1 MQMKLIVALLAT
13 ISGITIGCGTSGRD
27 LSDGQWLELQRKM
40 QLERAEVG
48 QQRDQLETD
57 RREWD
62 QRERHEPVVAAVISS
77 AALLLVCGLP
87 LLLVAILLWPRHD
100 PSADEAVCS
109 VLIDE
114 VVLQTTSSTKR
125 LPTPSDPT
133 KLASV
138 SSDSG

>member
-1 MQMKLIVALLAT
+1 MQMKLVVALLAT
-13 ISGITIGCGTSGRD
+13 ISSITIGCGPSGRD

-87 LLLVAILLWPRHD
+87 LLLVAVLLWPRHD

-114 VVLQTTSSTKR
+114 VVLQKISNTKR

-133 KLASV
+133 KLANA